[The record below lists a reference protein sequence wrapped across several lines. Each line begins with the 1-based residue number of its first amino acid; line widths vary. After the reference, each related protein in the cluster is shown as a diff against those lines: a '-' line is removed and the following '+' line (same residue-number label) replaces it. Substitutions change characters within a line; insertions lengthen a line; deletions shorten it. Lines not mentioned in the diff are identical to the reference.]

1 MASDKTAEE
10 DVPALHSPQEEEEP
24 EGGGGAPEWMCTFSD
39 LVTLLMCFF
48 VLLFAM
54 STTQQ
59 ETFKELVESLRSA
72 LGVQTVPETGT
83 REGLIMHAVPQE
95 EEVPVPQVD
104 ELGAMIQKEMD
115 EVVSEVRELILF
127 NKLGGMV
134 NVSETQDGVVIT
146 LSDMLL
152 FSAGSSDLSEKGME
166 ILRKVAGILSQLA
179 YHVKVKGHTDN
190 EPIRTDRYPSNW
202 ELSSS
207 RAGAVV
213 RLLVTHGVDPRLI
226 AAEGYAQYRPV
237 ATNDTA
243 QGRASNRRVE
253 IVYERDSIARAFAGM
268 KSGN

>member
-1 MASDKTAEE
+1 MAKETAAEE
-10 DVPALHSPQEEEEP
+10 EAPALAVAQEEEE

-83 REGLIMHAVPQE
+83 REGLIMHAVPE
-95 EEVPVPQVD
+95 ETPPDSTQVD
-104 ELGAMIQKEMD
+104 ELGGMIQKEMD
-115 EVVSEVRELILF
+115 EVVSEVKELILL

-134 NVSETQDGVVIT
+134 NVTESDTGVVIT

-152 FSAGSSDLSEKGME
+152 FSAGSSDLSERGME

-190 EPIRTDRYPSNW
+190 EPIRTERYPSNW
-202 ELSSS
+202 ELSSA
-207 RAGAVV
+207 RAGSVV
-213 RLLVTHGVDPRLI
+213 RLLVQSGVEPSLI
-226 AAEGYAQYRPV
+226 SAEGYAQYHPV
-237 ATNDTA
+237 ATNDTEA
-243 QGRASNRRVE
+243 GRAANRRVE
-253 IVYERDSIARAFAGM
+253 IVYERDAIARAFADM
-268 KSGN
+268 KSRK

>member
-1 MASDKTAEE
+1 MAKENAAEE
-10 DVPALHSPQEEEEP
+10 EAPVLTVPEEEE
-24 EGGGGAPEWMCTFSD
+24 ESGGGGAPEWMCTFSD

-83 REGLIMHAVPQE
+83 REGLIMHAVPDQA
-95 EEVPVPQVD
+95 PSDASKVD
-104 ELGAMIQKEMD
+104 ELGGMIQKEMN

-134 NVSETQDGVVIT
+134 NVSESEMGMVIT

-152 FSAGSSDLSEKGME
+152 FSAGATDLSEKGME
-166 ILRKVAGILSQLA
+166 ILKKVAGILSQLA

-190 EPIRTDRYPSNW
+190 EPIHSEKYPSNW
-202 ELSSS
+202 ELSSA
-207 RAGAVV
+207 RAGSVV
-213 RLLVTHGVDPRLI
+213 RLLVINGVDPRLI
-226 AAEGYAQYRPV
+226 SAEGYAQYQPV

-243 QGRASNRRVE
+243 EGRAANRRVE
-253 IVYERDSIARAFAGM
+253 IVYERDSIARAFADM
-268 KSGN
+268 KTKQ